1 MAGREW
7 NHYIDEI
14 TSADT
19 EFEDIRRLI
28 ADVEKQKSIDHLDG
42 EKLITDLCN
51 LRYRFGFFYMSCL
64 AITSITKPKG
74 CIHASIKDITR
85 AINMLR
91 KLRLV
96 MREVEYAAS
105 EEGYECED
113 CGYKEETGEAEPRPQ
128 ENEEDNEENPDQG
141 GGEEDAG
148 A

>member
-113 CGYKEETGEAEPRPQ
+113 CGYKEEPGEAEPRPQ
-128 ENEEDNEENPDQG
+128 EDEEGNEKDSDQG
-141 GGEEDAG
+141 GGEEDSG

>member
-28 ADVEKQKSIDHLDG
+28 ADVEKKKSIDHLDG
-42 EKLITDLCN
+42 EKLIADLCN

-85 AINMLR
+85 AINLLR

-113 CGYKEETGEAEPRPQ
+113 CGYKEASGEAEPRPK
-128 ENEEDNEENPDQG
+128 EDEEGNKEKPDQSG
-141 GGEEDAG
+141 GQEDSG